1 MFERYTDKA
10 RRVIFFARY
19 EATQFGSRTIESEH
33 FLLGLL
39 REDNDLL
46 IYVAEEWPSAKA
58 IHAEIKSRVT
68 TAEQLPVSVDLPLS
82 EECKH
87 ILRRAVTEAELLR
100 HDSIGTEHLLLG
112 MLGETKTLAAE
123 ILQSHGLNL
132 ETVREKIA
140 LRPKS
145 QDGHIPSDRLP
156 EAGVVP
162 DAVTAMRI
170 AEAVWIPLYG
180 EELVKQQSPLEADL
194 SSSVWTVRG
203 TCQSEQAANRLVA
216 AIAQTDGRILKIG
229 TSVLKG

>member
-1 MFERYTDKA
+1 M
-10 RRVIFFARY
+10 IFFARY

-46 IYVAEEWPSAKA
+46 IQVAQEWPSAKA
-58 IHAEIKSRVT
+58 IHEEVKNRVT
-68 TAEQLPVSVDLPLS
+68 VGQQLPVSIDLPLS

-87 ILRRAVTEAELLR
+87 ILSRAGAEAELLR

-123 ILQSHGLNL
+123 ILRSHGLNL
-132 ETVREKIA
+132 ESTREKIA
-140 LRPKS
+140 LRPMS
-145 QDGHIPSDRLP
+145 QDEHTSSQRLP
-156 EAGVVP
+156 DAGVVP

-180 EELVKQQSPLEADL
+180 EELVKQQKPLEADL

-203 TCQSEQAANRLVA
+203 TCQSEEAANRLVA
-216 AIAQTDGRILKIG
+216 AIARTDGRILKIG
-229 TSVLKG
+229 TSVLRR